1 MAMIDCT
8 LEDHIAVLTLNNGEN
23 RFNPE
28 FLDALLS
35 MLDKVENETDATVV
49 VARSAHEKIFS
60 NGIDLEW
67 LAPILQQGDI
77 EAGKNF
83 FHHLNRVFVRM
94 LTFPAITIAALN
106 GHVFAGGAIL
116 SCTFDFRFMRTGR
129 GFFCLPEIDINI
141 PFLPGMNAIL
151 GRAIPRY
158 QLEFMEL
165 TGARLTAEECE
176 AHRIVFKASPNET
189 LMGDVMQFA
198 RDLNKNRA
206 TIGEMKK
213 RLNHPIV
220 HTIETEDKPYIDS
233 GIFHIGSY

>member
-1 MAMIDCT
+1 MAMVDYI

-35 MLDKVENETDATVV
+35 TLDEVENDTDATAVV
-49 VARSAHEKIFS
+49 VRSAHEKIFS

-67 LAPILQQGDI
+67 LVPVIQRGDT
-77 EAGKNF
+77 EAGKTF
-83 FHHLNRVFVRM
+83 FRHLNRVFVRM
-94 LTFPAITIAALN
+94 LTFPAITIAAIN

-116 SCTFDFRFMRTGR
+116 SCTFDFRYMRTGR

-151 GRAIPRY
+151 GKAIPRY

-176 AHRIVFKASPNET
+176 KHRIVTKASSNET
-189 LMGDVMQFA
+189 LMDDAMQFA
-198 RDLNKNRA
+198 RGLNKNRA
-206 TIGEMKK
+206 TIGEMKR
-213 RLNHPIV
+213 RLNRSIV
-220 HTIETEDKPYIDS
+220 RTIETDDKPYIDS
-233 GIFHIGSY
+233 GIFHIGSD